1 MERNKRMKRRKMELI
16 TYRKR
21 LSKGYPSRKKWKMIE
36 TKRYSRSLR
45 DIVSILILRRIRR
58 KLLR

>member
-21 LSKGYPSRKKWKMIE
+21 LSKGYLSRKKWKMME